1 MGRKFDWKKESKRLI
16 FGLIGAVI
24 MAVNIKTFVRAGGLY
39 PGGFNGV
46 TLLIQT
52 ICDRFFDITVPFSP
66 ISLALNAIPAIISF
80 KAIGKRF
87 TVVTSILVV
96 ATSFITDMVPAIPIT
111 EDILL
116 ICIFGGLINGVAITI
131 ALLGGASTGGT
142 DFIAIYFAEKKNKDV
157 WNYILVGNVAVLMIA
172 GYLFGWD
179 KALYS
184 IIFQFTSTQVIHL
197 LYQVQKNVTLFVVT
211 EEPEAVYQAISE
223 VTNHSAT
230 EFSATGMY
238 SNERGND
245 LFGSVYHGGQGTHS
259 AGYGGGSK
267 SLCERGENGYLNWQ
281 ILSEIQ
287 LLTKGYNID
296 YTFYM
301 VDVISFCFGRK

>member
-197 LYQVQKNVTLFVVT
+197 LYQVQKKVTLFVVT

-238 SNERGND
+238 SNEKRKMIY
-245 LFGSVYHGGQGTHS
+245 SVVSTMEVKVLIQRVMEADPRAFVNVVKTDTLIGRFYQ
-259 AGYGGGSK
+259 K
-267 SLCERGENGYLNWQ
+267 SNY
-281 ILSEIQ
+281 
-287 LLTKGYNID
+287 
-296 YTFYM
+296 
-301 VDVISFCFGRK
+301 

>member
-1 MGRKFDWKKESKRLI
+1 MGQKIDWKKESKRLI

-87 TVVTSILVV
+87 TVITSILVV

-116 ICIFGGLINGVAITI
+116 ICIFGGLINGVAISV

-142 DFIAIYFAEKKNKDV
+142 DFIAIYFAEKKKKDV
-157 WNYILVGNVAVLMIA
+157 WNYILIGNVAILLIA

-184 IIFQFTSTQVIHL
+184 IIFQYTSTQVIHL
-197 LYQVQKNVTLFVVT
+197 LYQVQKKVTLFVVT
-211 EEPEAVYQAISE
+211 EEPEAVYQAIAE

-238 SNERGND
+238 SNEKRKMIY
-245 LFGSVYHGGQGTHS
+245 SVVSTMEAKVLIHRVMEADPKAFVNVVKTDTLIG
-259 AGYGGGSK
+259 
-267 SLCERGENGYLNWQ
+267 R
-281 ILSEIQ
+281 
-287 LLTKGYNID
+287 
-296 YTFYM
+296 FYQ
-301 VDVISFCFGRK
+301 KPNY

>member
-1 MGRKFDWKKESKRLI
+1 MGQKIDWKKESKRLI

-87 TVVTSILVV
+87 TVITGILVV

-116 ICIFGGLINGVAITI
+116 ICIFGGLINGVAISI

-142 DFIAIYFAEKKNKDV
+142 DFIAIYFAEKKKKDV
-157 WNYILVGNVAVLMIA
+157 WNYILIGNVAILLLA

-184 IIFQFTSTQVIHL
+184 IIFQYTSTQVIHL
-197 LYQVQKNVTLFVVT
+197 LYQVQKKVTLFVVT
-211 EEPEAVYQAISE
+211 EEPEAVYQAIAE

-238 SNERGND
+238 SNEKRKMIY
-245 LFGSVYHGGQGTHS
+245 SVVSTMEAKVLIQRVMEADPKAFVNVVKTDTLIGRFYQ
-259 AGYGGGSK
+259 K
-267 SLCERGENGYLNWQ
+267 SNY
-281 ILSEIQ
+281 
-287 LLTKGYNID
+287 
-296 YTFYM
+296 
-301 VDVISFCFGRK
+301 

>member
-1 MGRKFDWKKESKRLI
+1 MGQKIDWKKESKRLI

-87 TVVTSILVV
+87 TVITSILVV

-116 ICIFGGLINGVAITI
+116 ICIFGGLINGVAISV

-142 DFIAIYFAEKKNKDV
+142 DFIAIYFAEKKKKDV
-157 WNYILVGNVAVLMIA
+157 WNYILIGNVAILLIA

-184 IIFQFTSTQVIHL
+184 IIFQYTSTQVIHL
-197 LYQVQKNVTLFVVT
+197 LYQVQKKVTLFVVT
-211 EEPEAVYQAISE
+211 GEPEAVYQAIAE

-238 SNERGND
+238 SNEKRKMIY
-245 LFGSVYHGGQGTHS
+245 SVVSTMEAKMLIQRVMEADPKAFVNVVKTDTLIGRFYQ
-259 AGYGGGSK
+259 K
-267 SLCERGENGYLNWQ
+267 SNY
-281 ILSEIQ
+281 
-287 LLTKGYNID
+287 
-296 YTFYM
+296 
-301 VDVISFCFGRK
+301 

>member
-1 MGRKFDWKKESKRLI
+1 MGQKIDWKKESKRLI

-87 TVVTSILVV
+87 TVITSILVV

-116 ICIFGGLINGVAITI
+116 ICIFGGLINGVAII
-131 ALLGGASTGGT
+131 VALLGGASTGGT
-142 DFIAIYFAEKKNKDV
+142 DLIAIYFAEKKKKDV
-157 WNYILVGNVAVLMIA
+157 WNN
-172 GYLFGWD
+172 W
-179 KALYS
+179 
-184 IIFQFTSTQVIHL
+184 
-197 LYQVQKNVTLFVVT
+197 
-211 EEPEAVYQAISE
+211 
-223 VTNHSAT
+223 
-230 EFSATGMY
+230 
-238 SNERGND
+238 
-245 LFGSVYHGGQGTHS
+245 
-259 AGYGGGSK
+259 
-267 SLCERGENGYLNWQ
+267 LCR
-281 ILSEIQ
+281 
-287 LLTKGYNID
+287 
-296 YTFYM
+296 F
-301 VDVISFCFGRK
+301 F

>member
-1 MGRKFDWKKESKRLI
+1 MGQKIDWKKESKRLI

-87 TVVTSILVV
+87 TVITSILVV

-116 ICIFGGLINGVAITI
+116 ICIFGGLINGVAISI

-142 DFIAIYFAEKKNKDV
+142 DFIAIYFAEKKKKDV
-157 WNYILVGNVAVLMIA
+157 WNYILIGNVAILLLA

-184 IIFQFTSTQVIHL
+184 IIFQYTSTQVIHL
-197 LYQVQKNVTLFVVT
+197 LYQVQKKVTLFVVT
-211 EEPEAVYQAISE
+211 EEPEAVYQAIAE

-238 SNERGND
+238 SNEKRKMIY
-245 LFGSVYHGGQGTHS
+245 SVVSTMEAKMLIQRVMEVDPKAFVNVVKTDTLIGRFYQ
-259 AGYGGGSK
+259 K
-267 SLCERGENGYLNWQ
+267 SNY
-281 ILSEIQ
+281 
-287 LLTKGYNID
+287 
-296 YTFYM
+296 
-301 VDVISFCFGRK
+301 